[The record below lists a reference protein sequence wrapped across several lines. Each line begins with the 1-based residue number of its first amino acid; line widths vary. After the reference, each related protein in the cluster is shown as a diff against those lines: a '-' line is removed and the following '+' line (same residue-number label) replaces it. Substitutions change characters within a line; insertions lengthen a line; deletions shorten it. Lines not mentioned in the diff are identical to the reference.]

1 MFWNFSKA
9 DWPAFAEL
17 TEKDFSSLLL
27 SHQLN
32 ENWLNFKAIVIRNAK
47 KTIPR
52 GNFKSF
58 KATYM
63 HNDPCLRA
71 LVDKKVRLFQ
81 NLKYTNSDSIRVE
94 FNKTNSEIKHLYAA
108 KKRASWHDICSKI
121 DARTNNSKLWS
132 VAKSLSR
139 DRPQVDVCNTILT
152 ADGFP
157 PNDDRATA
165 NILGSHYQKMSRLT
179 SNKAD
184 KNTERQAKL
193 AVHKC
198 RSSDLGEPVFLADFS
213 MHELSFKCSRSEEVT
228 GTR

>member
-1 MFWNFSKA
+1 MFWNFGKV

-17 TEKDFSSLLL
+17 TEKNFSSLPL

-32 ENWLNFKAIVIRNAK
+32 VNWLNFKAVVIRNAK

-58 KATYM
+58 KATYL
-63 HNDPCLRA
+63 HNDPCLKA
-71 LVDKKVRLFQ
+71 LVDKRDRLFQ

-94 FNKTNSEIKHLYAA
+94 FNKTNAEIKLLYAA
-108 KKRASWHDICSKI
+108 KKRASWYKICSKI
-121 DARTNNSKLWS
+121 DARINNSKLWS
-132 VAKSLSR
+132 IAKSLIR
-139 DRPQVDVCNTILT
+139 DRPQVKVCNTILT

-179 SNKAD
+179 FNKAD
-184 KNTERQAKL
+184 KNTERLAKL

-198 RSSDLGEPVFLADFS
+198 RSSDLCDPVFLTDFS
-213 MHELSFKCSRSEEVT
+213 MQELLWF
-228 GTR
+228 